1 MSTSGIERL
10 GFTKPIS
17 PKDKLSKKGSKKSS
31 QTTGKVNDS
40 LSISPDGKQISEMFR
55 TLVSVKSQLESNP
68 KVAGKVHNDFNRNSV
83 GDLFGSNTSDIE
95 TVLKGIT
102 KEITNNV
109 NAAVKVHNN
118 ISVAEVSK
126 FIS

>member
-17 PKDKLSKKGSKKSS
+17 PKDKLSKKGSKNSS

-40 LSISPDGKQISEMFR
+40 LSISPGGKQISEMFR
-55 TLVSVKSQLESNP
+55 TLASVKGQLESNP
-68 KVAGKVHNDFNRNSV
+68 KVAGKVHNDFNRSSV

>member
-40 LSISPDGKQISEMFR
+40 LSISPGGKQISEMFR
-55 TLVSVKSQLESNP
+55 TLASVKGQLESNP
-68 KVAGKVHNDFNRNSV
+68 KVAAKVHNDFNRSSV

>member
-17 PKDKLSKKGSKKSS
+17 PKDKLSKKGSKNSS
-31 QTTGKVNDS
+31 QKTGKVNDS
-40 LSISPDGKQISEMFR
+40 LSISSDGKQVSEMFR
-55 TLVSVKSQLESNP
+55 TLTSVKGKLESNP
-68 KVAGKVHNDFNRNSV
+68 KIAGKVHNDFNRNSL
-83 GDLFGSNTSDIE
+83 GDLFGNNTSDIE
-95 TVLKGIT
+95 RVLKGIAQ
-102 KEITNNV
+102 EITNNIG
-109 NAAVKVHNN
+109 AAVKVHNN